1 MLDFE
6 SIRGCAEIAACIR
19 TSDSVMREIGYTEH
33 GLAHAGRTAGEAG
46 KLLRALGYDAR
57 SCELARIAG
66 YSHDIGN
73 HINRSDH
80 AQSGAILLYGIL
92 RRLDFPFEEITQ
104 VTAAVGHHD
113 ERTAAAVNPIAA
125 ALILADKSDVRRSR
139 VREGAMLDDI
149 HNRVNYAVRASVLT
163 VEAEK
168 RMIVLTLQIDTE
180 ICPVM
185 DYFEIFLDRMV
196 LCRKSADYLHCD
208 FELIINDTRL
218 L

>member
-1 MLDFE
+1 MPDFE
-6 SIRGCAEIAACIR
+6 TIRGSAEIAACIR
-19 TSDSVMREIGYTEH
+19 ASDSVMREIGYTEH
-33 GLAHAGRTAGEAG
+33 GLAHAGRTAEEAG
-46 KLLRALGYDAR
+46 KILQALDYDPR
-57 SCELARIAG
+57 TCELARIAG

-73 HINRSDH
+73 HINRNDH

-92 RRLDFPFEEITQ
+92 LRLGFPFDEITQ
-104 VTAAVGHHD
+104 VSSAVGHHD
-113 ERTAAAVNPIAA
+113 ERTAAAVSPIAA

-139 VREGAMLDDI
+139 VREGVHLDDI
-149 HNRVNYAVRASVLT
+149 HDRVNYAVRRSVTT

-168 RMIVLTLQIDTE
+168 RQIVLTLQIDTE

-196 LCRKSADYLHCD
+196 LCRKSADFLQCD